1 MISSSQQDFQDYG
14 NDAITCHQE
23 TEIATISTTF
33 SSVSYLLCLKAIYYL
48 ERFSKLMSD
57 CPYRM
62 TRRHTDIVCAYFP
75 YLDMTILKKKLILLL
90 RRSRLLG
97 RRASLRHLRHDLRLP
112 RPRNELCRTF
122 VRKLRQ

>member
-75 YLDMTILKKKLILLL
+75 YLDMTILKKKAYLIIKAFPATGSP
-90 RRSRLLG
+90 RESSPSSPRSPASSPSEWALPDF
-97 RRASLRHLRHDLRLP
+97 RA
-112 RPRNELCRTF
+112 
-122 VRKLRQ
+122 